1 MARKITK
8 EELLSF
14 IMEEVEKVEKELED
28 EADKTKEVQPDEY
41 ADTLAHKVDY
51 EKAAKIKPT
60 VESLLAKENKAI
72 RIAKALRKQRLA
84 LQEQMAKK
92 ELQKENLRLKK
103 AVEKLKSQSE

>member
-1 MARKITK
+1 MARKISK

-14 IMEEVEKVEKELED
+14 IMEEVEKVEKELSD
-28 EADKTKEVQPDEY
+28 EANKTKEVQADEY

-72 RIAKALRKQRLA
+72 RMAKILRKQRLA
-84 LQEQMAKK
+84 LQEQVEK
-92 ELQKENLRLKK
+92 ENLKKENLRLKK
-103 AVEKLKSQSE
+103 AVNRLKSQG